1 MDLNEINRHREKV
14 EKELHAK
21 LVRAGDEQLNYL
33 VYSLS
38 AISREL
44 QRLAQE
50 SGLK

>member
-1 MDLNEINRHREKV
+1 MNINEIESHLEVV

-44 QRLAQE
+44 QRLAQD